1 MLSEVGRP
9 GEALGPAQEAVALR
23 RRLADPDTGNPDR
36 YTPDLAV
43 SLNTL
48 AGRLSELGRPGE
60 ALAPAR
66 EAVALYRRLAH
77 PDTGNPGLYGSKLA
91 RAERRLQEAMQ
102 AAAERHE

>member
-1 MLSEVGRP
+1 
-9 GEALGPAQEAVALR
+9 
-23 RRLADPDTGNPDR
+23 
-36 YTPDLAV
+36 V